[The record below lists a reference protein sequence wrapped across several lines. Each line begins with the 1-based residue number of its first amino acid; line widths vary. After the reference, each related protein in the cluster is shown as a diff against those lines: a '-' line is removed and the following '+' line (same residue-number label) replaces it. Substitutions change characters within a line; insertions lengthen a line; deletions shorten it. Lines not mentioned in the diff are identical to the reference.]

1 MKMQVSELTI
11 FYTGLMFYHREVQNI
26 SKCFG
31 CEPKV
36 KIYQP
41 NIKFIDR
48 IANKSTKKIKNQPN
62 RNFINQKW
70 KISTEFKIYQ
80 PNIKYI
86 NQYCDL
92 STKSLLYHCIKT
104 PRSASRAPRGIH
116 LCGSPITGR
125 PH

>member
-1 MKMQVSELTI
+1 MNYL
-11 FYTGLMFYHREVQNI
+11 REVHNI
-26 SKCFG
+26 IKFIG
-31 CEPKV
+31 CETKV
-36 KIYQP
+36 NNYQP
-41 NIKFIDR
+41 KNKIIDR
-48 IANKSTKKIKNQPN
+48 IANKPTKKIKKQPN